1 MKRVTGYLT
10 ALCLLFVIISQ
21 SIVTVT
27 FFMPFFNWQYGR
39 VRNYPPFNGQ
49 NAAQTIG
56 ASHEDLIFVTIE
68 LLDYMRGRRD
78 SLDGIRATVNGVER
92 EFFSDLEK
100 RHMVDVRIL
109 YDILF
114 AVRNISFFLGIAL
127 ILGMVV
133 FRLPILKPILVCSRH
148 VIGGF
153 LIIAGIM
160 TAIIS
165 INFDRAWTIFHLIFF
180 DNDYWILTH
189 RVDLLVD
196 MVSLSF
202 FLHICIF
209 LGLLILV
216 KSLAVIILSTVY
228 LKLRKPGYSFARDRL

>member
-1 MKRVTGYLT
+1 MKRFMCYLA
-10 ALCLLFVIISQ
+10 ALCLLLLIISQ
-21 SIVTVT
+21 SIITVT
-27 FFMPFFNWQYGR
+27 FFMPFFHWQYDR
-39 VRNYPPFNGQ
+39 PRNYPPFNGMS
-49 NAAQTIG
+49 AVETIG
-56 ASHEDLIFVTIE
+56 TPHEELIYVTVE
-68 LLDYMRGRRD
+68 LLDYMRGQRD

-100 RHMVDVRIL
+100 RHMIDVRVL

-127 ILGMVV
+127 IIGMVILRWHV
-133 FRLPILKPILVCSRH
+133 LKPVFICSRH
-148 VIGGF
+148 VLGGF
-153 LIIAGIM
+153 LILAAI
-160 TAIIS
+160 TAAVIS

-202 FLHICIF
+202 FLHISIF
-209 LGLLILV
+209 FGLLVLI
-216 KSLAVIILSTVY
+216 KCLAVIIVGTIY
-228 LKLRKPGYSFARDRL
+228 LMRTRRSFGFGRDRL

>member
-10 ALCLLFVIISQ
+10 ALCLLILIISQ
-21 SIVTVT
+21 SIIIVT
-27 FFMPFFNWQYGR
+27 FFMPFFHWQYDR
-39 VRNYPPFNGQ
+39 PRNYPPFNGRS
-49 NAAQTIG
+49 AVETIG
-56 ASHEDLIFVTIE
+56 TPHEELMYVTTE
-68 LLDYMRGRRD
+68 LLDYMRGRRH

-100 RHMVDVRIL
+100 RHMIDVRVL

-114 AVRNISFFLGIAL
+114 AVRNIAFFLGTAL
-127 ILGMVV
+127 LIGMILFKMPV
-133 FRLPILKPILVCSRH
+133 LKPVLICSRH
-148 VIGGF
+148 VLGGF
-153 LIIAGIM
+153 LILAGL
-160 TAIIS
+160 TAAIIS

-180 DNDYWILTH
+180 NNDYWILTH
-189 RVDLLVD
+189 QVDLLVD

-216 KSLAVIILSTVY
+216 KSMAIIALGTVY
-228 LKLRKPGYSFARDRL
+228 LKRTKRSFGFGRDRL